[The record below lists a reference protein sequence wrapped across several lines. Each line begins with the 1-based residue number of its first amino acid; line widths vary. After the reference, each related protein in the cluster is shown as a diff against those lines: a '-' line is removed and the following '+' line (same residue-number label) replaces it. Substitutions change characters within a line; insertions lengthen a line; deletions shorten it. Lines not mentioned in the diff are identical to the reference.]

1 MKGIKD
7 DPRDE
12 ETDRVHGWTLNIVK
26 MLILPKLIQI
36 TFTPIRITTE
46 NVTKSTSWI

>member
-1 MKGIKD
+1 MTQ
-7 DPRDE
+7 
-12 ETDRVHGWTLNIVK
+12 ETKRQTAFMDRTLNIVK
-26 MLILPKLIQI
+26 MLTLPKLIQI